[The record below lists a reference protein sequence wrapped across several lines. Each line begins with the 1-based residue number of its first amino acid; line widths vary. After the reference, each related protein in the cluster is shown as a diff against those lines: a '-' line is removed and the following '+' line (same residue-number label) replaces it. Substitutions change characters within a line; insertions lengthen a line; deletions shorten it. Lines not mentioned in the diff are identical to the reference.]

1 MSEHAWKCLTCFT
14 SFFHLFALSDL
25 LLVVKYGKYRLE
37 LVSIILISIFFFT
50 LMINHWFK
58 KKEMKIKK
66 ERHEQ
71 KKKCSRVFNY
81 LIGLHDFYV
90 IELMKIMM
98 KSRWCLKICYFFLL
112 TNHFNS
118 TNNFDLFL
126 YKTYI
131 DSEWLKKWIL

>member
-1 MSEHAWKCLTCFT
+1 MEVFNLLYELFSLVCSLRFT
-14 SFFHLFALSDL
+14 SGCKIWKISFRI
-25 LLVVKYGKYRLE
+25 GKYNFD
-37 LVSIILISIFFFT
+37 IHFFFT

-58 KKEMKIKK
+58 KKKMKIKK

-71 KKKCSRVFNY
+71 NKKCSRVFNY

-118 TNNFDLFL
+118 TYNFDLFL